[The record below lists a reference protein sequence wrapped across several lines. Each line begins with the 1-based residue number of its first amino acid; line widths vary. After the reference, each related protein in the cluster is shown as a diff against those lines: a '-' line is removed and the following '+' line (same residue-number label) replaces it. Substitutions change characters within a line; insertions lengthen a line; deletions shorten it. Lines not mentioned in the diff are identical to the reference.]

1 MSLYYNFRTVRQMD
15 ESLEVE
21 VKNMVE
27 KEFGNKE
34 TSVHV
39 GRIKD
44 CLYKSDLMSIF
55 EHDNRTGGSKDID
68 VAMLKALLKGTITIL
83 KKRHLK

>member
-1 MSLYYNFRTVRQMD
+1 MRQMD

-21 VKNMVE
+21 VKAMVE

-34 TSVHV
+34 VSVHL

-44 CLYKSDLMSIF
+44 CLNKSDLMSIY
-55 EHDNRTGGSKDID
+55 EYDNRAGGSTDID
-68 VAMLKALLKGTITIL
+68 VAMLKALLKG
-83 KKRHLK
+83 KWF

>member
-1 MSLYYNFRTVRQMD
+1 MD

-21 VKNMVE
+21 VMDMVE
-27 KEFGNKE
+27 KEFGSNE
-34 TSVHV
+34 VHVHV

-44 CLYKSDLMSIF
+44 CLNKSDLISIF

-68 VAMLKALLKGTITIL
+68 VAMLKALLKGNKIKI
-83 KKRHLK
+83 KRK